1 MEKVLI
7 ELGFTPIPAFIIVF
21 LSGIIIV
28 MFKEKAISYKKAH
41 DEMLNELK
49 QQREVMEQLKQ
60 TDINLKV
67 SIKKLLASQMNE
79 TIEKLKEKIEKQNI
93 YPTQEEINSLYSM
106 WHDIENKYDDGYP
119 NIKKKLDILNETT
132 MRIRTL

>member
-1 MEKVLI
+1 MEKILI

-28 MFKEKAISYKKAH
+28 MFKEKAVSYKKAY
-41 DEMLNELK
+41 DEMLSELK

-60 TDINLKV
+60 TDINLKL

-132 MRIRTL
+132 MRIRTF